1 MWQTTPLFSG
11 KNFQENSSLSSNVN
25 FVAWLSE
32 IFLLSTITKG
42 KHKKKYFTKVKM
54 SFCGKIWPFFL
65 FLYILWQNKVSYHK
79 KDHKQD
85 QKSHQLLHLR
95 LFFISFYV
103 KGKRSNSIAAFCVE
117 KRLLFFREK
126 AKSFSTALFTDIIN
140 DFYNIA
146 ATVCSASIVVE
157 RSGSIVD
164 IAKGDTFVCKYFR
177 PPASFRKID
186 YCRFLRKSCKITISV
201 ILA

>member
-1 MWQTTPLFSG
+1 M
-11 KNFQENSSLSSNVN
+11 
-25 FVAWLSE
+25 AWLSE
-32 IFLLSTITKG
+32 ILLLSTITKG
-42 KHKKKYFTKVKM
+42 KHKKIYFRRVKV
-54 SFCGKIWPFFL
+54 SFRSKIWPFFL
-65 FLYILWQNKVSYHK
+65 FLYILWQNKVSCHK

-95 LFFISFYV
+95 LFFISFSV

-146 ATVCSASIVVE
+146 ATVCSASVVLVE
-157 RSGSIVD
+157 RSRSIVD

-177 PPASFRKID
+177 PPAPFRKID
-186 YCRFLRKSCKITISV
+186 YCRFLQNYDIGNFWLSWKKTYFLSWHE
-201 ILA
+201 L

>member
-1 MWQTTPLFSG
+1 
-11 KNFQENSSLSSNVN
+11 
-25 FVAWLSE
+25 
-32 IFLLSTITKG
+32 
-42 KHKKKYFTKVKM
+42 M
-54 SFCGKIWPFFL
+54 SFCSKIWPFFS
-65 FLYILWQNKVSYHK
+65 SYTSYDRIKSLVTK

-95 LFFISFYV
+95 LFFISFSV

-140 DFYNIA
+140 DFYNIV

-164 IAKGDTFVCKYFR
+164 IAKGDT
-177 PPASFRKID
+177 
-186 YCRFLRKSCKITISV
+186 
-201 ILA
+201 LAHLHKL

>member
-1 MWQTTPLFSG
+1 MWHDFQRSFYWALLLKANTKKNILRKWKWVFAARFGLFS
-11 KNFQENSSLSSNVN
+11 SSY
-25 FVAWLSE
+25 
-32 IFLLSTITKG
+32 T
-42 KHKKKYFTKVKM
+42 
-54 SFCGKIWPFFL
+54 
-65 FLYILWQNKVSYHK
+65 SYDRIKSLVTK

-140 DFYNIA
+140 DFYNIV

-201 ILA
+201 ILT

>member
-1 MWQTTPLFSG
+1 MLRARNKLKLGSGSEPPLYQNESEFFLLRFGLFS
-11 KNFQENSSLSSNVN
+11 SSYTSYDRIKSLV
-25 FVAWLSE
+25 
-32 IFLLSTITKG
+32 TKR
-42 KHKKKYFTKVKM
+42 
-54 SFCGKIWPFFL
+54 
-65 FLYILWQNKVSYHK
+65 
-79 KDHKQD
+79 DHKQD

-95 LFFISFYV
+95 LFFISFSV

-146 ATVCSASIVVE
+146 ATVCSASVVLVE
-157 RSGSIVD
+157 RSRSIVD

-177 PPASFRKID
+177 PPAPFRKID
-186 YCRFLRKSCKITISV
+186 YC
-201 ILA
+201 

>member
-1 MWQTTPLFSG
+1 MWHD
-11 KNFQENSSLSSNVN
+11 FQRS
-25 FVAWLSE
+25 FYWA
-32 IFLLSTITKG
+32 LLLKANT
-42 KHKKKYFTKVKM
+42 KKYFTKVRM
-54 SFCGKIWPFFL
+54 SFCSKIWPFSS
-65 FLYILWQNKVSYHK
+65 SYTSYDRIKSLVTK

-95 LFFISFYV
+95 LFFISFFV